1 MSIKDKVRR
10 ASKIFT
16 SDSKENITEVKPEV
30 EATATEVEPATEIA
44 PVEAVAAPVETAEP
58 VAVEETTAVV
68 AEPAEAVPVAE
79 TEAVEPSKDITDEPA
94 AADAVAKEAEPAVPA
109 ADAADAAV
117 AETAEPAATPAK
129 VSKEPKKTDFFK
141 KLLAKFNRP
150 ANVAAK

>member
-16 SDSKENITEVKPEV
+16 SDSKENITEVKPEL
-30 EATATEVEPATEIA
+30 EATATEVEPATEIT
-44 PVEAVAAPVETAEP
+44 PVEAVANPVETAEP

-94 AADAVAKEAEPAVPA
+94 ATDAVAKEAEPAVPA
-109 ADAADAAV
+109 ADAAAADTV
-117 AETAEPAATPAK
+117 EPAATPAN

>member
-16 SDSKENITEVKPEV
+16 SDSKENITEVKPEL
-30 EATATEVEPATEIA
+30 EATATEVEPATEIT
-44 PVEAVAAPVETAEP
+44 PVEAVANPVETAEP

-109 ADAADAAV
+109 ADAAAADTV
-117 AETAEPAATPAK
+117 EPAATPAN